1 VPLQDLSFSVS
12 FGVKVRF
19 SDIYMPERDWRWSSA
34 KLSQPNAIGRKI
46 RRYSRVR
53 EKLSK
58 ALHRLATREG
68 DVRQRLRAA
77 HWVLTQL
84 RASELPPELREDWQ
98 SIMNRLT
105 RLGPERDPT
114 GDVLNSALEHTM
126 QSIRNSTGRAI
137 ANDVYR
143 LYMNFVTAYGI

>member
-1 VPLQDLSFSVS
+1 
-12 FGVKVRF
+12 
-19 SDIYMPERDWRWSSA
+19 M
-34 KLSQPNAIGRKI
+34 

-77 HWVLTQL
+77 HWVLAQL

-105 RLGPERDPT
+105 RLGPELGPN
-114 GDVLNSALEHTM
+114 GDVWADALEHTM
-126 QSIRNSTGRAI
+126 SSIRNSTGRII
-137 ANDVYR
+137 ANDIHR

>member
-1 VPLQDLSFSVS
+1 
-12 FGVKVRF
+12 
-19 SDIYMPERDWRWSSA
+19 M
-34 KLSQPNAIGRKI
+34 

-77 HWVLTQL
+77 HWVLAQL
-84 RASELPPELREDWQ
+84 RASELPPELRDDWQ

-105 RLGPERDPT
+105 RLGPERGPN
-114 GDVLNSALEHTM
+114 GDVWADALEHTM
-126 QSIRNSTGRAI
+126 SRIRNSTGRII

-143 LYMNFVTAYGI
+143 LHMSFVTAYGI